1 MGADKAHYC
10 SLYLT
15 KKNTQILGFRPNS
28 RADIPDCIK
37 ARNVTFVNLQLMSL
51 NLRDGGKHDL
61 HGSERA
67 LCSYPV
73 LRPSESEMLWALL
86 GILWLLCDGD
96 LYFEGLEPTVHPSPL
111 RGLPSLPRKHKQVC
125 VPMVTWRSCL
135 PARVKH
141 MALKGEKYSAAFYVV
156 PL

>member
-1 MGADKAHYC
+1 M
-10 SLYLT
+10 
-15 KKNTQILGFRPNS
+15 
-28 RADIPDCIK
+28 
-37 ARNVTFVNLQLMSL
+37 
-51 NLRDGGKHDL
+51 GGKHDL

-67 LCSYPV
+67 LCSYPA

-86 GILWLLCDGD
+86 GVLWLLCDGD
-96 LYFEGLEPTVHPSPL
+96 LYVEGLEPTVHPSPL
-111 RGLPSLPRKHKQVC
+111 QGLPSLPRKHKQID

-141 MALKGEKYSAAFYVV
+141 VALKGEKYSAAFYVV